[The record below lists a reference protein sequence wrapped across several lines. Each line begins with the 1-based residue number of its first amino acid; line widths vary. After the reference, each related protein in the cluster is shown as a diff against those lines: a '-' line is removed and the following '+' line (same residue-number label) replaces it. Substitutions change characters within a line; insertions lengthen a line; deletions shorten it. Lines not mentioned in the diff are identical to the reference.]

1 MLSRPGFPVWSQLL
15 ATPPA
20 VMVAGST
27 TTFAPLPVER
37 GALLSEI
44 DIDMLE
50 SAAGLQCEFAHRPAL
65 FGAEIMQG
73 LMAGWSVLTATLANG
88 GSPHVE
94 QLSSRLTPPPATHVT

>member
-37 GALLSEI
+37 GALLSEL

-50 SAAGLQCEFAHRPAL
+50 SATGLQCEFAHRPAL
-65 FGAEIMQG
+65 FGADMVQG
-73 LMAGWSVLTATLANG
+73 LMADWSLLIATLANG
-88 GSPHVE
+88 GSPRVE
-94 QLSSRLTPPPATHVT
+94 PLSSCLTPPQATHVT